1 MSVSENNPVSE
12 HPVVETTPEK
22 RHGNL
27 RKATKWTLVALLP
40 VAVFFGT
47 NALIE
52 MDAKSTQRSMELV
65 LSNYEANDVRL
76 GPTPPRT
83 MNTTFIVTVKDK
95 EYKCF
100 RPSDETLEKREAFMC
115 DDFEM
120 IFPVKPAS

>member
-1 MSVSENNPVSE
+1 MSVTENLVAENS
-12 HPVVETTPEK
+12 VVETTPGK

-40 VAVFFGT
+40 LAVFFGT
-47 NALIE
+47 NALIKIDTE
-52 MDAKSTQRSMELV
+52 SKQRSMELV
-65 LSNYEANDVRL
+65 VSNYEVNDVRL

-95 EYKCF
+95 EYKCSL
-100 RPSDETLEKREAFMC
+100 PSDETLEKREAFMC

-120 IFPVKPAS
+120 IFPAKPAS